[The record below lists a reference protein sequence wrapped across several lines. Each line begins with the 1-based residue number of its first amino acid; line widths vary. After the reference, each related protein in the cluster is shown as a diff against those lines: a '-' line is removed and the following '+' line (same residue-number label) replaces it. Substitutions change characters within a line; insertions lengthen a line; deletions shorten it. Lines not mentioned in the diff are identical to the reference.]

1 MARLFCEFQNKT
13 KIARL
18 QKREQVL
25 FFVLFFVSCFTLWG
39 VGRTQ
44 RLIIISRDFDSSSFH
59 LKILSQPILD
69 VDGMF
74 PVLTQLNLLRFCTV
88 VSSIDNFRA

>member
-18 QKREQVL
+18 QKREQ
-25 FFVLFFVSCFTLWG
+25 VLFFVSCFTLWG